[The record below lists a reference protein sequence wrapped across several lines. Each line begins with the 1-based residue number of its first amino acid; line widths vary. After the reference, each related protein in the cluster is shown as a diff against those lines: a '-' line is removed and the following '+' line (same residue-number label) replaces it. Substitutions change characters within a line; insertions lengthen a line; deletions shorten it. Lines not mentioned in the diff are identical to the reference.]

1 MYGVHTWIKLGSNTL
16 VEDFLMQYKNARWTR
31 YGGIDCDI
39 EHPAYGWIP
48 FTATKDD
55 VESFGRA
62 LFTELEVSGNVA
74 PFNPDD
80 YPLPPE
86 GVVFVSDKPAPD
98 KE

>member
-1 MYGVHTWIKLGSNTL
+1 MYGVCTWNILGSNTL

-55 VESFGRA
+55 VESFGKA
-62 LFTELEVSGNVA
+62 LFAELEASGNVA

-98 KE
+98 RV